1 MPGSLPIRRRE
12 PKRDSASRATR
23 RVLARKGP
31 GCGLCPRMSQPERDK
46 QRAHKGSKGSK
57 GHEPALF
64 APFVLPLWTDPAT
77 MQGQEGPDNY
87 DLAERLAIQTEN
99 KP

>member
-1 MPGSLPIRRRE
+1 
-12 PKRDSASRATR
+12 
-23 RVLARKGP
+23 
-31 GCGLCPRMSQPERDK
+31 
-46 QRAHKGSKGSK
+46 
-57 GHEPALF
+57 
-64 APFVLPLWTDPAT
+64 